1 MERQRAERSGPAERA
16 ASQHLLDPGILQRLA
31 NIELV
36 AKTVVDG
43 FLHGGH
49 RSPLFG
55 FSQEFAEYRSY
66 TEGDDPRYIDWNVL
80 SRTDRVYVKRFL
92 GETNTHLMILMDCS
106 ASMGY
111 GSGGL
116 TKLEY
121 ARFLAA
127 SLAYL
132 SSRQHD
138 AVGLVLFDEKIREVR
153 PAAYRPRHLQSILH
167 VLEHAEAATGT
178 NLDVPLQ
185 ALRRLIRRRG
195 LVAMVSDFF
204 VDPERIVSSLR
215 ALTFQGQDM
224 VFFHILDPAERNPDF
239 RSAAL
244 VEDMETGEEM
254 EVSSDYARRVYP
266 ERVRAHIEALRERVA
281 GEGADYV
288 LLDTAQPL
296 DLALREYLL
305 FRKRRR

>member
-1 MERQRAERSGPAERA
+1 MADRQ
-16 ASQHLLDPGILQRLA
+16 LLDPTILQRLS

-66 TEGDDPRYIDWNVL
+66 TEGDDPRHIDWNVV

-92 GETNTHLMILMDCS
+92 GETNTHLMILVDCS

-111 GSGGL
+111 GSGD
-116 TKLEY
+116 TSKLDY

-132 SSRQHD
+132 STRQHD
-138 AVGLVLFDEKIREVR
+138 AVGLVLFDEKVRDVR
-153 PAAYRPRHLQSILH
+153 PAAFRPRHLQSILH
-167 VLEHAEAATGT
+167 VLDRAEAATGT
-178 NLDVPLQ
+178 DLEVPMQ
-185 ALRRLIRRRG
+185 ALQRLIRRRG

-204 VDPERIVSSLR
+204 VDPDLIVRSLR
-215 ALTFQGQDM
+215 ALTFQGQDLA
-224 VFFHILDPAERNPDF
+224 FFHVLDPAELNPDLG
-239 RSAAL
+239 SAAL
-244 VEDMETGEEM
+244 MEDMETGEEM
-254 EVSSDYARRVYP
+254 EVSPDYARRVYP
-266 ERVRAHIEALRERVA
+266 GLVRDHVEALRQRVV

-288 LLDTAQPL
+288 LLNTGEPL

-305 FRKRRR
+305 FRQRRR

>member
-1 MERQRAERSGPAERA
+1 MAIQ
-16 ASQHLLDPGILQRLA
+16 QLLDPVILQRLA

-36 AKTVVDG
+36 ARTVVDG
-43 FLHGGH
+43 FLHGEH

-55 FSQEFAEYRSY
+55 FSQEFAEYRAY

-92 GETNTHLMILMDCS
+92 GETNTHLMLLVDTS

-111 GSGGL
+111 GSGGA

-127 SLAYL
+127 ALAYL
-132 SSRQHD
+132 STRQHD

-153 PAAYRPRHLQSILH
+153 PAVFRPRHLQSVLH
-167 VLEHAEAATGT
+167 ALERAEASTGT
-178 NLDVPLQ
+178 DLDLPLQ

-195 LVAMVSDFF
+195 LVAMISDFF
-204 VDPERIVSSLR
+204 VDPGEIVRSLR
-215 ALTFQGQDM
+215 ALTYQGQDL
-224 VFFHILDPAERNPDF
+224 VLFHVLDPAELDPDI
-239 RSAAL
+239 RAAAL
-244 VEDMETGEEM
+244 IEDMETGEEM
-254 EVSSDYARRVYP
+254 EVSSDYARREYP
-266 ERVRAHIEALRERVA
+266 RMIRAHIEALRDRVA

-288 LLDTAQPL
+288 LLNTAKPL

-305 FRKRRR
+305 FRQRRR

>member
-1 MERQRAERSGPAERA
+1 MATQ
-16 ASQHLLDPGILQRLA
+16 QLLDPTVLQRLA

-43 FLHGGH
+43 FLHGTH

-55 FSQEFAEYRSY
+55 FSQEFAEYRAY

-80 SRTDRVYVKRFL
+80 SRTDRVYIKRFL
-92 GETNTHLMILMDCS
+92 GETNTHLMILVDCS

-121 ARFLAA
+121 ARYLAA

-132 SSRQHD
+132 STRQHD
-138 AVGLVLFDEKIREVR
+138 AVGLVLFDEKVREVR
-153 PAAYRPRHLQSILH
+153 PAVYRPRHLQGLLH
-167 VLEHAEAATGT
+167 MLERAEAATGT
-178 NLDVPLQ
+178 DLHVPLQ
-185 ALRRLIRRRG
+185 SLGRLLRRRG
-195 LVAMVSDFF
+195 LVAMISDFF
-204 VDPERIVSSLR
+204 VDADEIVGSMR
-215 ALTFQGQDM
+215 AVAYQGQDL
-224 VFFHILDPAERNPDF
+224 VFFHVLDPRELNPDLDT
-239 RSAAL
+239 AAL
-244 VEDMETGEEM
+244 IEDMETGEEM
-254 EVSSDYARRVYP
+254 EVSSEYSRRIYPGLIEAHVEEMRRRVN
-266 ERVRAHIEALRERVA
+266 

-288 LLDTAQPL
+288 LLNTAEPL
-296 DLALREYLL
+296 DLGLREYLL